1 VSGPDITAPAPAAR
15 PARAWGR
22 RRGRL
27 GDGAWGYVFSLPG
40 VALLLAFLVV
50 PFGLAIY
57 LSLTSQRLASPLPVE
72 FVGLRNYGR
81 VLGDSDFWHAFRN
94 NLVFA
99 AVVVP
104 VQTALAL
111 WMAILVNR
119 RIRAVKVFRAI
130 LFLPVV
136 TVLAVAATIWLLLYD
151 PSSGLANGFLRLV
164 TFGAV
169 ESDWLQSTAMALP
182 AIMIMSIWQG
192 AGFQMVIL
200 LAGLQDI
207 PGELYEAASIDG
219 ASRRKQFLYITLPQL
234 RNTLIFVVTVTTILA
249 FRLFDQVY
257 VMTRGGPLGSTNTMM
272 LELVNVGYER
282 KQIARASAI
291 AVIFFVVVLG
301 LTLVQRRLIK
311 EDRDL

>member
-1 VSGPDITAPAPAAR
+1 MSGREINVPVPAAR
-15 PARAWGR
+15 LGRAQGR
-22 RRGRL
+22 ARL
-27 GDGAWGYVFSLPG
+27 GDAAWGYLFSLPG
-40 VALLLAFLVV
+40 VALLLAFLVL
-50 PFGLAIY
+50 PFALAIY

-72 FVGLRNYGR
+72 FVGLRNYTR
-81 VLGDSDFWHAFRN
+81 VLGDADLWQAFRN

-99 AVVVP
+99 ALVVP
-104 VQTALAL
+104 IQTALAL
-111 WMAILVNR
+111 WMAILVNKA
-119 RIRAVKVFRAI
+119 IRGVKVVRAI

-151 PSSGLANGFLRLV
+151 PASGLANGFLRLV

-169 ESDWLQSTAMALP
+169 ESDWLQSTQMALP

-282 KQIARASAI
+282 KQIARASAL
-291 AVIFFVVVLG
+291 AVIFFVVVLL

>member
-1 VSGPDITAPAPAAR
+1 MSGREINVPVPAAR
-15 PARAWGR
+15 LGLAQGRA
-22 RRGRL
+22 RL
-27 GDGAWGYVFSLPG
+27 GDAAWGYLFSLPG
-40 VALLLAFLVV
+40 VALLLAFLVL
-50 PFGLAIY
+50 PFALAIY

-72 FVGLRNYGR
+72 FVGLRSYTR
-81 VLGDSDFWHAFRN
+81 VLGDADLWQAFRN

-99 AVVVP
+99 ALVVP
-104 VQTALAL
+104 IQTALAL
-111 WMAILVNR
+111 WMAILVNKA
-119 RIRAVKVFRAI
+119 IRGVKVVRAI

-151 PSSGLANGFLRLV
+151 PASGLANGFLRLV

-169 ESDWLQSTAMALP
+169 ESDWLQSTQMALP

-282 KQIARASAI
+282 KQIARASAL
-291 AVIFFVVVLG
+291 AVIFFVVVLL